1 MRCYTQ
7 ILNLLFPSVL
17 VTTTDAG
24 IHLTFDDG
32 PHPTATPAVLNI
44 LKERNIHATFFL
56 LGQNV
61 QQYPDIAKQVA
72 SDGHQIGNHSYSH
85 ANLFFKDKS
94 FIQRQIIQTE
104 EILELNLGKRTHLFR
119 PPYGYFNL
127 AIMNVLKEIGSTCV
141 LWSIDSNDYRLKKQS
156 DIELRVLK
164 NLSNGSICLFHD
176 NKYTA
181 QKLCTYLPNLLDILL
196 EKKFVFKPLQS

>member
-1 MRCYTQ
+1 MICYTR
-7 ILNLLFPSVL
+7 ILNLIFPSVL
-17 VTTTDAG
+17 VTTTAAG

-61 QQYPDIAKQVA
+61 EQYPDIAKQVV

-85 ANLFFKDKS
+85 ANLFFKNKS
-94 FIQRQIIQTE
+94 FIKKQIIQTE
-104 EILELNLGKRTHLFR
+104 KILELNLGKRTHLFR
-119 PPYGYFNL
+119 PPYGYCNL
-127 AIMNVLKEIGSTCV
+127 AIMSVLKEIGSTCV
-141 LWSIDSNDYRLKKQS
+141 LWSIDSKDYRLERQS

-164 NLSNGSICLFHD
+164 TISNGSVCLFHD

-181 QKLCTYLPNLLDILL
+181 QKLYTYLPNLLDILL